1 MAEPTIYAQAN
12 RYLAGELS
20 HENLHNW
27 VFDRLGYYLRPDLD
41 GTPDSDLASLLV
53 GLFCDCDLQIEILG
67 GYDEEEFRQSL
78 AEFIA
83 KVEPQLSHALR

>member
-1 MAEPTIYAQAN
+1 MAKPTIYAQAN

-78 AEFIA
+78 SEFIA
-83 KVEPQLSHALR
+83 KAEPQLSHAIG

>member
-1 MAEPTIYAQAN
+1 MAELTIHYQAN
-12 RYLAGELS
+12 QYLAGELS
-20 HENLHNW
+20 HEYLHNW
-27 VFDRLGYYLRPDLD
+27 VFDRLGYYLRPDID
-41 GTPDSDLASLLV
+41 GTPDSDLAGLLV

-83 KVEPQLSHALR
+83 KIEPQHSHALG

>member
-12 RYLAGELS
+12 RYLARELS

-27 VFDRLGYYLRPDLD
+27 VFDRLGYYLRPALD
-41 GTPDSDLASLLV
+41 ATPDSDLASLLV

-78 AEFIA
+78 TEFIA
-83 KVEPQLSHALR
+83 KAEPQPSYALE

>member
-1 MAEPTIYAQAN
+1 MAEPTIHYQAN

-20 HENLHNW
+20 HEDLHDW
-27 VFDRLGYYLRPDLD
+27 VFDRLGYYLRPALD
-41 GTPDSDLASLLV
+41 EMPDSALANLLV

-78 AEFIA
+78 TEFIDKA
-83 KVEPQLSHALR
+83 EPQLSYALE

>member
-1 MAEPTIYAQAN
+1 MAEPTIYYQAN
-12 RYLAGELS
+12 LYLAGELS
-20 HENLHNW
+20 HDDLHNW

-78 AEFIA
+78 IA
-83 KVEPQLSHALR
+83 FSAKAEPQPSYMLR